1 MVEEDNLWLS
11 QKALGDLFATSL
23 DYDPSC
29 QATKLFFQTVQNKL
43 HYAISGNT
51 APEIIRS
58 RADAEKDNMGLKTWH
73 NAPSG
78 RIHRSDVVVAKNY
91 LEKDE
96 LSSLSRLVE
105 MYLDFGEEM
114 ASRRIPLTMSDYVR
128 RLDLLLRFN
137 GREVLEDAGK
147 VSKEVAEQFALSEFE
162 KYRIIQERRL
172 VSDYD
177 LFVEGSFSEVPGL
190 EGEKKKD

>member
-1 MVEEDNLWLS
+1 M
-11 QKALGDLFATSL
+11 
-23 DYDPSC
+23 
-29 QATKLFFQTVQNKL
+29 
-43 HYAISGNT
+43 
-51 APEIIRS
+51 
-58 RADAEKDNMGLKTWH
+58 
-73 NAPSG
+73 
-78 RIHRSDVVVAKNY
+78 
-91 LEKDE
+91 
-96 LSSLSRLVE
+96 
-105 MYLDFGEEM
+105 
-114 ASRRIPLTMSDYVR
+114 R